1 MLSGHEDLR
10 WCLHLFRNTS
20 LRMRGGYNPECDHR
34 PFGNEEHVIGKQTK
48 SPSMT
53 TGRVDRPLLAANH
66 EVIDVSRRES
76 HSGNSHRLGLV
87 VHQLHALLPK
97 HDAVT
102 FPLSTPRHAKD
113 STEKSFGQIVCLLFT
128 QRYKRPR
135 LCQQPCRAAP
145 ATRASVSLW
154 FQAAGFHQRGCFLS
168 QAEMTGENFE
178 TNGAETKDNT
188 VMVTLVSPRL

>member
-1 MLSGHEDLR
+1 MPRAHGCCILDHEDSR
-10 WCLHLFRNTS
+10 CRLHLFRNTP
-20 LRMRGGYNPECDHR
+20 LRMQGGDNPECDHR

-76 HSGNSHRLGLV
+76 HSGNSHRLGLI

-135 LCQQPCRAAP
+135 LCQKPRRRPLTRGLLCLSGFRRLDFISAA
-145 ATRASVSLW
+145 AS
-154 FQAAGFHQRGCFLS
+154 
-168 QAEMTGENFE
+168 
-178 TNGAETKDNT
+178 
-188 VMVTLVSPRL
+188 